1 MAPGR
6 RVITTTRHQGHPLAH
21 PPGERHRE
29 RVLEAL
35 QPGTFFYYTRVVSPV
50 NATIE
55 HRWYRNDRL
64 HRTVPLRIRANAR
77 EGFRTYSRMTV
88 SPERAGD
95 WRVEVRTTSGD
106 SLQEARFTVQ

>member
-1 MAPGR
+1 
-6 RVITTTRHQGHPLAH
+6 
-21 PPGERHRE
+21 
-29 RVLEAL
+29 
-35 QPGTFFYYTRVVSPV
+35 V

-95 WRVEVRTTSGD
+95 WRVEVRTTSGN